1 MGEVQSPSTAC
12 YDAGLL
18 VSTALAGFAGSE
30 FQVWARNGFGRL
42 CGIKCRAEACVTT
55 QCFEHAYALC
65 THLKDV
71 STTMVSI
78 HVLQCGERAVHS
90 PLNPC

>member
-30 FQVWARNGFGRL
+30 FQVWARNGF
-42 CGIKCRAEACVTT
+42 AASV
-55 QCFEHAYALC
+55 ASSAV
-65 THLKDV
+65 LKRV
-71 STTMVSI
+71 
-78 HVLQCGERAVHS
+78 
-90 PLNPC
+90 